1 MFLLDDLILAPVKG
15 IMWLAEQVQEEANSQ
30 LFDVPAIKAR
40 LAEVQELYDEG
51 LISEAQLCKAEEKL
65 LARLNAAQERES
77 DKNRAKG

>member
-15 IMWLAEQVQEEANSQ
+15 IMWMAEQIQEEANCQ

-40 LAEVQELYDEG
+40 LAEVQELYDSG
-51 LISEAQLCKAEEKL
+51 LISEAEFCKAEDKL

-77 DKNRAKG
+77 DKNRVKG